1 MNGYV
6 RVVRATIAASAA
18 VLVCACGGED
28 AAMDLTSSTS
38 STLRVDITDAPVTGV
53 TKVWVQFTGIEVK
66 PRNGQAQQFTFS
78 PPKGYDL
85 MTLQQGNAAT
95 LLGDSTVDAGEYEWI
110 RLMPDPT
117 PGALYIEGTG
127 GRRNIRIPSGFETGL
142 KLQRGFVMPAGGRAD
157 FTIDFDV
164 AKSLLAPPGQAPDVM
179 MKPVLRLVDN
189 IQAGTLEG
197 SFNPQTLAA
206 QAACAGTAPRVYVY
220 TPVTTTPDDLY
231 NPESGAPDTLP
242 GVDPLVTMTAKPNT
256 SGIFAYRIAFLPAN
270 TYTVAFT
277 CNVDDPAVD
286 ESALVPNPITFTL
299 HPQAAVITA
308 GQTTTANF

>member
-1 MNGYV
+1 VDRTAPSM
-6 RVVRATIAASAA
+6 RTAAAASIA
-18 VLVCACGGED
+18 LLLFGCGGED
-28 AAMDLTSSTS
+28 GTVDPSS
-38 STLRVDITDAPVTGV
+38 STLRIDLTDAPVTGV

-66 PRNGQAQQFTFS
+66 PRGGQSQQFTFS

-85 MTLQQGNAAT
+85 MTLQNGNAAP
-95 LLGDSTVDAGEYEWI
+95 LLGDSTVDAGEYEWV
-110 RLMPDPT
+110 RLIPDAT

-127 GRRNIRIPSGFETGL
+127 GRRNIRIPSGLETGL

-164 AKSLLAPPGQAPDVM
+164 AKSLLAPPGQAPDVL

-197 SFNPQTLAA
+197 SFSPQTLAA
-206 QAACAGTAPRVYVY
+206 QAACAGRAPRVYVY
-220 TPVTTTPDDLY
+220 TPVTLTPDDLY
-231 NPESGAPDTLP
+231 NPENGAADTMP
-242 GVDPLVTMTAKPNT
+242 GVDPLVAVTAKPNA
-256 SGIFAYRIAFLPAN
+256 SGTYAYRISFLPAN

-277 CNVDDPAVD
+277 CNEDDPAVD
-286 ESALVPNPITFTL
+286 ESALVPNPITFTI
-299 HPQAAVITA
+299 HPQPAVISA

>member
-1 MNGYV
+1 MKGSA
-6 RVVRATIAASAA
+6 RAMRATITAGAA
-18 VLVCACGGED
+18 VLLCACGGEESAVD
-28 AAMDLTSSTS
+28 PAS
-38 STLRVDITDAPVTGV
+38 STLRIDLTDAPVTGV

-66 PRNGQAQQFTFS
+66 PLGGQAQQFTFS

-85 MTLQQGNAAT
+85 MLLQQGNAAT
-95 LLGDSTVDAGEYEWI
+95 LLGDSTVDAGQYEWI
-110 RLMPDPT
+110 RLMPDT
-117 PGALYIEGTG
+117 APGALYIEGPG
-127 GRRNIRIPSGFETGL
+127 GRRNIRIPSGFDSGL

-164 AKSLLAPPGQAPDVM
+164 ARSLLAPPGQAPDVL

-197 SFNPQTLAA
+197 SFSPQTLAA
-206 QAACAGTAPRVYVY
+206 QAACTGNAPRIYVY
-220 TPVTTTPDDLY
+220 TPVTLTPDDLY
-231 NPESGAPDTLP
+231 NPENGTPDTLP
-242 GVDPLVTMTAKPNT
+242 GVDPLVAVTAKLNA
-256 SGIFAYRIAFLPAN
+256 SGIHAYRIGFLPVS

-277 CNVDDPAVD
+277 CNEDDPAVD

>member
-1 MNGYV
+1 MNSPAFSI
-6 RVVRATIAASAA
+6 RAAAAVAASAA
-18 VLVCACGGED
+18 LLLGACGGED
-28 AAMDLTSSTS
+28 AATDPMS
-38 STLRVDITDAPVTGV
+38 STLRIDITDAPLTGV
-53 TKVWVQFTGIEVK
+53 TKVWVQFTGIEIK
-66 PRNGQAQQFTFS
+66 PRGGPAQQFTFV

-85 MTLQQGNAAT
+85 LTLQGGNAAT
-95 LLGDSTVDAGEYEWI
+95 LLGDSTVAPGDYEWI
-110 RLMPDPT
+110 RLMPDAT
-117 PGALYIEGTG
+117 PGALYVETAA
-127 GRRNIRIPSGFETGL
+127 GRRNIRIPSGLESGL

-157 FTIDFDV
+157 FTIDFDL
-164 AKSLLAPPGQAPDVM
+164 AKSLLAPPGQAPDVL

-206 QAACAGTAPRVYVY
+206 QAACTGKAPRIYVY
-220 TPVTTTPDDLY
+220 TPVTLTPDDLY
-231 NPESGAPDTLP
+231 NPESGAPDTMP
-242 GVDPLVTMTAKPNT
+242 GIDPLVTVIAKLNA
-256 SGIFAYRIAFLPAN
+256 SGAFAYRISFLPAN

-277 CNVDDPAVD
+277 CNDDDPAVD